1 VLRCCLVL
9 LALAGCEHGSG
20 CDLVKVAQVPL
31 EPRNGLF
38 AVPVTVNGHAI
49 SMMLDTGSEKS
60 LLAEAAVLRLNVDRD
75 GRTST
80 VLVGASGGSI
90 RTDASIDSML
100 VGGVPLPANRMA
112 VDSLVGYRGI
122 DGILGLDILRD
133 FDLDIDAPNRVLTL
147 YRVRRCERADP
158 PWNEPATPIAGTSTW
173 MGWMEMPFEIDGTE
187 EIGVVDTG
195 ASNTMITPRLVQ
207 RLGLSDRDLANDR
220 VLKLHVVAGDETQ
233 ARVHRF
239 RTVRVGP
246 ITVHNADII
255 ILAKD
260 LPALGGGR
268 RFREAVIGQ
277 DFLGARRVWFSLRT
291 GRLFISRKDSD
302 TATSVNS
309 RSALGGGEGRGEVGL
324 KVLGAP
330 EQSPTSP

>member
-1 VLRCCLVL
+1 VPTTRRGALRCSLLL
-9 LALAGCEHGSG
+9 LALAGCEQGSG

-60 LLAEAAVLRLNVDRD
+60 LLADAAVQRLNVNRD
-75 GRTST
+75 GRTAT

-100 VGGVPLPANRMA
+100 VGGVPLLANRMA

-158 PWNEPATPIAGTSTW
+158 PWNEPATAIEGTSTR

-207 RLGLSDRDLANDR
+207 RLGLSDQDLANDR

-233 ARVHRF
+233 ARMHRF

-246 ITVHNADII
+246 ITAHNADII

-260 LPALGGGR
+260 PPALGGGR
-268 RFREAVIGQ
+268 NFREAVIGQ
-277 DFLGARRVWFSLRT
+277 DFLGARRVWFSFRT

-302 TATSVNS
+302 TAAVSVNS
-309 RSALGGGEGRGEVGL
+309 LSAPERGEGATRAFTTGH
-324 KVLGAP
+324 
-330 EQSPTSP
+330 

>member
-1 VLRCCLVL
+1 VSPRRCLLRCCLLL
-9 LALAGCEHGSG
+9 LALAGCAQGSG
-20 CDLVKVAQVPL
+20 CDLVQVAQVPL
-31 EPRNGLF
+31 EPRGRLF

-60 LLAEAAVLRLNVDRD
+60 LLAEATVQRLGVNRD

-80 VLVGASGGSI
+80 VLVGAAGGSI
-90 RTDASIDSML
+90 RTDASIDSIL
-100 VGGVPLPANRMA
+100 LGGKPLPANRMA

-133 FDLDIDAPNRVLTL
+133 FDLDMDAPNRALTL
-147 YRVRRCERADP
+147 YRVRRCERAEP
-158 PWNEPATPIAGTSTW
+158 PWDEPAAPIAGISTR
-173 MGWMEMPFEIDGTE
+173 MGWLEMPFEIDGTE

-195 ASNTMITPRLVQ
+195 ASSTMITPRLVQ

-220 VLKLHVVAGDETQ
+220 IVKLNVVAGSETQ

-239 RTVRVGP
+239 QTVRIGP

-260 LPALGGGR
+260 PPTLGGGR

-277 DFLGARRVWFSLRT
+277 DFLGNRRVWFSFST
-291 GRLFISRKDSD
+291 DRLYISRNGND
-302 TATSVNS
+302 AAAAGANS
-309 RSALGGGEGRGEVGL
+309 LSAPGAERAGERRE
-324 KVLGAP
+324 
-330 EQSPTSP
+330 